1 MDPQPYTPES
11 SRTPALSARDSHSEL
26 YQLLYDQAARLVEK
40 PANILTFATPQGFVH
55 ILKHVTPDLVYVV
68 DSLSGTGGANIEAV
82 KGWVGQVVVVVG
94 GEGTGLGGLIDT
106 EDEGEG
112 RAPESGGPARKE
124 RWWENSAMIGLGK
137 GVEIVDGAKLTED
150 FDRRVAGRE

>member
-11 SRTPALSARDSHSEL
+11 SRTPALSSRDSHSEL
-26 YQLLYDQAARLVEK
+26 YHLLYDQASRLVEK

-55 ILKHVTPDLVYVV
+55 ILKHVTPDLAYVV
-68 DSLSGTGGANIEAV
+68 DSLSGAGGANIEAV
-82 KGWVGQVVVVVG
+82 KGWVKQVVVVVG

-112 RAPESGGPARKE
+112 RTQGPEGSARIE
-124 RWWENSAMIGLGK
+124 RWWENSTMIGLGK
-137 GVEIVDGAKLTED
+137 GVEIVDGSRLTED
-150 FDRRVAGRE
+150 FERRVAGRE

>member
-26 YQLLYDQAARLVEK
+26 YQLLYDQAVRLVEK
-40 PANILTFATPQGFVH
+40 PVNVLTFAIPQGFVH
-55 ILKHVTPDLVYVV
+55 MLKHVTPDLVYVV
-68 DSLSGTGGANIEAV
+68 DSLSGADGANIEAI
-82 KGWVGQVVVVVG
+82 KGWVGQIVIVVG

-112 RAPESGGPARKE
+112 RVSGSVGSARKE
-124 RWWENSAMIGLGK
+124 KWWENSAMIGLGK
-137 GVEIVDGAKLTED
+137 GVEIVDGARLTED

>member
-1 MDPQPYTPES
+1 
-11 SRTPALSARDSHSEL
+11 
-26 YQLLYDQAARLVEK
+26 
-40 PANILTFATPQGFVH
+40 
-55 ILKHVTPDLVYVV
+55 LVYVV
-68 DSLSGTGGANIEAV
+68 DSLSGADGTNIEAI
-82 KGWVGQVVVVVG
+82 KGWVGQVVVIVG

-112 RAPESGGPARKE
+112 RAHGSVGPARKE
-124 RWWENSAMIGLGK
+124 RWWENSTMIGLGK